1 MVPCFVFIL
10 WWQNGAIILSKS
22 PLSTQMSPFCHLRS
36 RSMKWDSWLSLSMPW
51 WPKFLIPPG
60 CLVGWVHE
68 CLDVEVLLSWMD
80 LCSKK
85 ATSDGEQ
92 IPHHL
97 LWSDPDPLPI
107 GAGRG
112 KRSAGWI
119 GTTPI
124 QKSWQENC
132 RFVVASYVAHPAI
145 QVDNVSSWTVAGFCM
160 LKGLIELRKHGVF
173 TSALIKKHWYWPKCY
188 VVNGCTYGRKTI
200 GCCWCPSRTNG
211 QRLLQHLCYEGR
223 WTWHHAYGDLWWA
236 TYQGGTKWHYA
247 HGARQTPKN
256 DQDIQVPSA
265 LWWLATTFTATSSMT
280 TTIIATTRALSADCL
295 WRQLGSLTGGRTGCL
310 RLSWEFARSTHTL
323 Q

>member
-1 MVPCFVFIL
+1 MF
-10 WWQNGAIILSKS
+10 
-22 PLSTQMSPFCHLRS
+22 
-36 RSMKWDSWLSLSMPW
+36 
-51 WPKFLIPPG
+51 
-60 CLVGWVHE
+60 GWVHE
-68 CLDVEVLLSWMD
+68 RLDVEVLLSWMD
-80 LCSKK
+80 LRSKK
-85 ATSDGEQ
+85 TTPNGEQ

-211 QRLLQHLCYEGR
+211 QCPLQPTSSLWRTLNMTPAMLMATYGGLLIRDGQSDTMHMVHNRHNKTTQTFAQVSPALWRLLHLLL
-223 WTWHHAYGDLWWA
+223 HHWWP
-236 TYQGGTKWHYA
+236 Q
-247 HGARQTPKN
+247 Q
-256 DQDIQVPSA
+256 
-265 LWWLATTFTATSSMT
+265 
-280 TTIIATTRALSADCL
+280 LSP
-295 WRQLGSLTGGRTGCL
+295 RHR
-310 RLSWEFARSTHTL
+310 H
-323 Q
+323 